1 MEELDRETVV
11 KTICEW
17 VKEDVEEAVSEMIA
31 ELPQDIL
38 DNIKI
43 QKEKININEADVDS
57 FVESYLEPFEPEY
70 DHHENDYEY
79 GETSE
84 MSILDCIFK

>member
-1 MEELDRETVV
+1 MVCIRGWCD
-11 KTICEW
+11 W
-17 VKEDVEEAVSEMIA
+17 VKEDVEEVVSEMIA

-43 QKEKININEADVDS
+43 QKEKININEADVDI
-57 FVESYLEPFEPEY
+57 FVESYLEPSEPEY
-70 DHHENDYEY
+70 DYRENDYEY
-79 GETSE
+79 DETSE